1 MIKDLHRVGLVDLLP
16 ENILADPQLGAA
28 ARALDDELRRVTAAV
43 QETLH
48 LPRLNELPERVLDI
62 LAWQWHVD
70 SYDSAVDAETKRKLI
85 RESIAWHRIKGT
97 PAAVEKVIAAV
108 YGDAKIE
115 EWYEYGGQ
123 PYYFRIG
130 KIKQSG
136 IKLAEIAIVARTVH
150 TVKNARS
157 WINEI
162 GFVRS
167 VMTTIYIG
175 GMIAVSKEYT
185 IAQQKAETG
194 IVRQVVYIGGTISV
208 NREVEIN
215 G

>member
-150 TVKNARS
+150 TVKNARIWS
-157 WINEI
+157 AKNIQSHN
-162 GFVRS
+162 R
-167 VMTTIYIG
+167 
-175 GMIAVSKEYT
+175 K
-185 IAQQKAETG
+185 QK
-194 IVRQVVYIGGTISV
+194 
-208 NREVEIN
+208 RE
-215 G
+215 

>member
-1 MIKDLHRVGLVDLLP
+1 M
-16 ENILADPQLGAA
+16 
-28 ARALDDELRRVTAAV
+28 
-43 QETLH
+43 
-48 LPRLNELPERVLDI
+48 PERVLDI
-62 LAWQWHVD
+62 RAWQWHVD